1 MSSRLKDDSTVNN
14 LDLEGYEAAISS
26 VTQFKFLYF
35 RNETD
40 VGKAIK
46 KSGLSREELFVVTKA
61 WTNEHGHDELR
72 KGFEGSIER

>member
-1 MSSRLKDDSTVNN
+1 MCK
-14 LDLEGYEAAISS
+14 
-26 VTQFKFLYF
+26 YF

-72 KGFEGSIER
+72 KGFEGSIERYQNK